1 MRLNKEEKHSELGSQ
16 TELGLDLSLLNLNF
30 LIYKT
35 SLSRGGAQGSPEPL
49 HSTQQGVGFSKMFP
63 HLLSSS
69 FSFST
74 PRVHSDFG
82 EGSTLCWL
90 PEGTGA

>member
-35 SLSRGGAQGSPEPL
+35 SLSWGGAQGSPEPL

-63 HLLSSS
+63 RLLLFLLFFFYTSSA
-69 FSFST
+69 FRFW
-74 PRVHSDFG
+74 RRQHSVLA
-82 EGSTLCWL
+82 S
-90 PEGTGA
+90 